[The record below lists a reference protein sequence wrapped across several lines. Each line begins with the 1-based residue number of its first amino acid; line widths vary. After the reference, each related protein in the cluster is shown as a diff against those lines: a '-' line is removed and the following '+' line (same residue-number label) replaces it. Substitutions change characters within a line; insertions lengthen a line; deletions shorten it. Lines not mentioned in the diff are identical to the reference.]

1 LLALRDVSVRL
12 IDPETGI
19 AVNALDR
26 VFMEVEKGE
35 AVVLVGESGA
45 GKTTLLSVAAGLI
58 RVTTGRVW
66 VAGRELTWGDRKQ
79 ERWLR
84 AKVGVAFQF
93 PERSFFATTV
103 REEIGFTASLLGWE
117 PERVKAAVERALS
130 AVGLRFDLLDR
141 SPFTLSGGEKR
152 RVALA
157 AALAHEPEL
166 LLLDEPEVGMDV
178 RGQKRIRELI
188 QRLKSEGKA
197 LVVATHD
204 VDAAM
209 AWADRCVVLERGR
222 VVDALAFTDPWPEA
236 ASARLAP
243 YSWDYTLLRR
253 IYREA
258 NARGWTLPDPH
269 RARDRFLAA
278 LTAWAKSP
286 VAPGEAGNLPKL
298 TEGPR

>member
-1 LLALRDVSVRL
+1 MLALRDVSVRL
-12 IDPETGI
+12 IDPETGV

-58 RVTTGRVW
+58 RVTAGSVF
-66 VAGRELTWGDRKQ
+66 VGGRELTWGDRGQ
-79 ERWLR
+79 DRWLR

-103 REEIGFTASLLGWE
+103 REEVGLTASLLGWE
-117 PERVKAAVERALS
+117 PERVTAAVERALS
-130 AVGLRFDLLDR
+130 AVGLSFNLLDR

-166 LLLDEPEVGMDV
+166 LLLDEPEVGMDL
-178 RGQKRIRELI
+178 RGQKHVRELI
-188 QRLKSEGKA
+188 QRLKNEGKA
-197 LVVATHD
+197 LLVATHD

-209 AWADRCVVLERGR
+209 GWADRCVVLKKGR
-222 VVDALAFTDPWPEA
+222 VADTLALTDPWPEGA
-236 ASARLAP
+236 GARLAP

-258 NARGWTLPDPH
+258 HARGWTLPDPH

-278 LTAWAKSP
+278 LTARAKNP
-286 VAPGEAGNLPKL
+286 AAPGEAEDFPKPM
-298 TEGPR
+298 EGPQ